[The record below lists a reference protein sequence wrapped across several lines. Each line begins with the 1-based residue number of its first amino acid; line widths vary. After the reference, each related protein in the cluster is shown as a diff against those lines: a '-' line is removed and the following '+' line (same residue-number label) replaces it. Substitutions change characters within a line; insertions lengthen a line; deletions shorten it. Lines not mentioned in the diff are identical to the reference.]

1 MYKLLKIS
9 ILLLLPMFGFGQKTA
24 KEWLK
29 DAETYFENQRYERSL
44 SAFLEY
50 RKLEPTNSEVFAKLG
65 ASCYEIGDIDD
76 AKRYLNY
83 ALEQKRVDDKTYL
96 YMAKTLHANHEFK
109 EAILQYKKY
118 LTLIKSSASDRKMV
132 KDDIKRCAAG
142 LNFPDNNSKVF
153 VQNMGDKV
161 NSNFDDFGPVISPS
175 SDDKIYF
182 SSSRIGTVGGLRSE
196 DGLRDDK
203 LGAYCSDMFSTKV
216 SNGDWGEPKALSYLI
231 NSPRCDVILDFSSD
245 GKQMY
250 YYRGYNLFSGDIFVD
265 TFKLFDERTLKTT
278 PLKSPMNSEYG
289 DGTPFFVNDTMML
302 FSSRMKSGRGGLD
315 LYYSLYENGAWKT
328 PQSFG
333 NQVNSL
339 YDEICP
345 FLATDGRTLYF
356 SSNNPKG
363 VGSFDIYKSVFDEE
377 KLLWSVP
384 ENLGFPINSAGED
397 AYFRLSSD
405 GTKGYFSSKRKE
417 GMGERDLYIA
427 YFKSALAEQDNVS
440 VPDLFF
446 KVRKKDLEKSENND
460 DKPENKIVNYK
471 FSALTYDKDADLVSA
486 KNKISLDNMVALLT
500 KNPTVK
506 VVLVSHSEETSTLD
520 LDAFLSVKRAEKVSE
535 YLIKNGCKASQ
546 ISVMGCG
553 SSFTLAQNTTD
564 GNPNKIGQ
572 KFNRRVDLFFQNYQ
586 KLPVKLE
593 FEEQIIPDYMQSGE
607 YFRFKNIYKGLSYR
621 VQIAS
626 MKQLYQGEVLK
637 KYPDVTIEKALGN
650 DNYDFS
656 IGIFAS
662 FESAN
667 NLQKD
672 LVKQGITGATV
683 VPYVSGFNVT
693 DNVKNL
699 LPQYPDLQNYA
710 AKKK

>member
-9 ILLLLPMFGFGQKTA
+9 LLLLLPTFLFGQKTG

-29 DAETYFENQRYERSL
+29 DAETYFENQRFERAL
-44 SAFLEY
+44 SAYLEY
-50 RKLEPTNSEVFAKLG
+50 RKLEPANNEVFANLG
-65 ASCYEIGDIDD
+65 ASCYEIGAIDD

-96 YMAKTLHANHEFK
+96 YMAKTLHANNEFK
-109 EAILQYKKY
+109 EAIIQYKKY
-118 LTLIKSSASDRKMV
+118 LTLIKSSAPDRKMV
-132 KDDIKRCAAG
+132 KDDIKRCAVG

-161 NSNFDDFGPVISPS
+161 NSNFDDFGPVLSPS

-182 SSSRIGTVGGLRSE
+182 SSARNGAVGGLRDE
-196 DGLRDDK
+196 NGLRDEK

-216 SNGDWGEPKALSYLI
+216 SNGDWGEPKPLSYLI
-231 NSPRCDVILDFSSD
+231 NSPRHDVILDFSSD

-250 YYRGYNLFSGDIFVD
+250 YYRGYSLFSGDIFVD
-265 TFKLFDERTLKTT
+265 TFKVFDERTLQTT
-278 PLKSPMNSEYG
+278 PFKSPMNSEYG

-302 FSSRMKSGRGGLD
+302 FSSRVKGGRGGTD
-315 LYYSLYENGAWKT
+315 LYYALFKNGAWKT

-333 NQVNSL
+333 NQVNSV
-339 YDEICP
+339 YDEVCP
-345 FLATDGRTLYF
+345 SLSTDGRTLYF

-363 VGSFDIYKSVFDEE
+363 IGSFDIYKSVFDDET
-377 KLLWSVP
+377 LAWSAP

-405 GTKGYFSSKRKE
+405 GSKGYFSSKRKD

-427 YFKSALAEQDNVS
+427 YFKSALTEQDNVS
-440 VPDLFF
+440 QPDLFF
-446 KVRKKDLEKSENND
+446 KVKKKDVAKSENED
-460 DKPENKIVNYK
+460 DKPENKIVNYR
-471 FSALTYDKDADLVSA
+471 FSPLTYDKDADLVSA
-486 KNKISLDNMVALLT
+486 KNKNTLDNVIAFLT

-506 VVLVSHSEETSTLD
+506 LALVSHSEETTTLD
-520 LDAFLSVKRAEKVSE
+520 LDAFLSVKRAEKVSD
-535 YLIKNGCKASQ
+535 YLVKNGCKASQ

-553 SSFTLAQNTTD
+553 SSFTLAQNNTD

-593 FEEQIIPDYMQSGE
+593 FDEQIIPDYMQSGE

-626 MKQLYQGEVLK
+626 MKQLYQGEILK

-662 FESAN
+662 FENAN

-672 LVKQGITGATV
+672 LLKQGIATAIV
-683 VPYVSGFNVT
+683 VPYVSGFNIAE
-693 DNVKNL
+693 NAKNL
-699 LPQYPDLQNYA
+699 VNQYPDLQNFVG
-710 AKKK
+710 KKK